1 MPVTGNLYPF
11 IEDHAQRGL
20 PPFSFLQERFTDIE
34 QWRMETS
41 DYLSSLLL
49 YRPEAVDL
57 SPELADFTEFP
68 DYTQQKWYIT
78 PSPGER
84 MPLLLLVPRG
94 LNGPAPAVLGL
105 HCHGGMYYFGKK
117 KLVEEANDPAILTQ
131 YRQRQYDGVAIAGEL
146 ARRGYVVAVADS
158 FYFGERRIIVPPPL
172 EMQRDFLVVAEGSDH
187 WIELIDRVCTQME
200 TPVAKSLALAGTTWP
215 GILLWDDMRTVDF
228 LLTRPEVDATN
239 IGAVGLCTGGMRAA
253 LLGALDPRV
262 RAVCIVGWM
271 STLFE
276 MLEDAVGAH
285 SWANIIPGLTRV
297 LDWPDLAALHA
308 PQPLQVMQGS
318 QDTLFPL
325 QGFQK
330 AAERLRAIYAK
341 AGAPGNLDI
350 GLFDVPHVFSLEMQR
365 QAWKFFDDAFAVTAP
380 ATDAPDMADIS

>member
-11 IEDHAQRGL
+11 IEYQAQRGL
-20 PPFSFLQERFTDIE
+20 PPLSFLQERFADVE
-34 QWRMETS
+34 AWRAETS
-41 DYLSSLLL
+41 DYLRSLLL
-49 YRPEAVDL
+49 YQPDAVDM

-78 PSPGER
+78 TSPGER
-84 MPLLLLVPRG
+84 MPVLLLVPRG
-94 LNGPAPAVLGL
+94 LDGPAPAVAAL

-117 KLVEEANDPAILTQ
+117 KLVEEPNDPTILTQ
-131 YRQRQYDGVAIAGEL
+131 YREQLYDGTAIASDL
-146 ARRGYVVAVADS
+146 ARRGYVVAVSDS
-158 FYFGERRIIVPPPL
+158 FYFGERRLTVPPPV

-187 WIELIDRVCTQME
+187 WIELLDQISAKME
-200 TPVAKSLALAGTTWP
+200 SAVAKSLMLAGITWP

-228 LLTRPEVDATN
+228 LQTRPEVDPN
-239 IGAVGLCTGGMRAA
+239 SIGAVGFCTGGMRAA

-262 RAVCIVGWM
+262 HATCIVGWM
-271 STLFE
+271 STLYE
-276 MLEDAVGAH
+276 MLENAVGGH

-308 PQPLQVMQGS
+308 PQPLLVMQGS

-325 QGFQK
+325 NGFQK
-330 AAERLRAIYAK
+330 AAERLRAVYAK

-350 GLFDVPHVFSLEMQR
+350 GLFDLPHVFNLDMQ
-365 QAWKFFDDAFAVTAP
+365 QHAWAFFDAAFAVERQGVTVA
-380 ATDAPDMADIS
+380 

>member
-11 IEDHAQRGL
+11 LEGQAQRGL
-20 PPFSFLQERFTDIE
+20 PPFSFLQERFTDLE
-34 QWRMETS
+34 RWRTETS
-41 DYLSSLLL
+41 EYLRSLLL
-49 YRPEAVDL
+49 YQPEKVDL

-68 DYTQQKWYIT
+68 EYTQQKWYIT
-78 PSPGER
+78 SSPGER
-84 MPLLLLVPRG
+84 MPVLLLVPRG
-94 LNGPAPAVLGL
+94 LNGPAPAVVAL

-117 KLVEEANDPAILTQ
+117 KLVEEPNDPAILTQ
-131 YRQRQYDGVAIAGEL
+131 YRQRQYGGVAVASEL

-158 FYFGERRIIVPPPL
+158 FYFGERRILVPPPL
-172 EMQRDFLVVAEGSDH
+172 EMQRDFLVVSEGSDH
-187 WIELIDRVCTQME
+187 WIELIDQVCAQME
-200 TPVAKSLALAGTTWP
+200 STVAKSLMLAGATWP
-215 GILLWDDMRTVDF
+215 GVLTWDDIRTVDF
-228 LLTRPEVDATN
+228 LQSRPEVNSDS
-239 IGAVGLCTGGMRAA
+239 IGTVGLCTGGMRAA

-271 STLFE
+271 STLHE
-276 MLEDAVGAH
+276 MLEDAVGMH

-308 PQPLQVMQGS
+308 PQPMQVMQGS
-318 QDTLFPL
+318 QDSLFPL
-325 QGFQK
+325 NGFQK

-365 QAWKFFDDAFAVTAP
+365 QAWSFFDTAFAVERPEASV
-380 ATDAPDMADIS
+380 A

>member
-11 IEDHAQRGL
+11 IEYQAQRGL
-20 PPFSFLQERFTDIE
+20 PPLSFLQERFADVE
-34 QWRMETS
+34 AWRAETS
-41 DYLSSLLL
+41 DYLRSLLL
-49 YRPEAVDL
+49 YQPDAVDM

-78 PSPGER
+78 TSPGER
-84 MPLLLLVPRG
+84 MPVLLLVPRG
-94 LNGPAPAVLGL
+94 LDGPAPAVAAL

-117 KLVEEANDPAILTQ
+117 KLVEEPNDPTILTQ
-131 YRQRQYDGVAIAGEL
+131 YREQLYDGTAIASDL
-146 ARRGYVVAVADS
+146 ARRGYVVAVSDS
-158 FYFGERRIIVPPPL
+158 FYFGERRLTVPPPV

-187 WIELIDRVCTQME
+187 WIELLDQISAKME
-200 TPVAKSLALAGTTWP
+200 SAVAKSLMLAGITWP

-228 LLTRPEVDATN
+228 LQTRPEVDPN
-239 IGAVGLCTGGMRAA
+239 SIGAVGFCTGGMRAA

-262 RAVCIVGWM
+262 RATCIVGWM
-271 STLFE
+271 STLYE
-276 MLEDAVGAH
+276 MLEHAVGGH

-308 PQPLQVMQGS
+308 PQPLLVMQGS

-325 QGFQK
+325 NGFQK
-330 AAERLRAIYAK
+330 AAERLRAVYAK

-350 GLFDVPHVFSLEMQR
+350 GLFDLPHVFNLDMQ
-365 QAWKFFDDAFAVTAP
+365 QHAWAFFDAAFAVERQGVPVA
-380 ATDAPDMADIS
+380 